1 MPAYPD
7 LVAAAICESV
17 TLVSMI
23 VILSWPRIDRGMR
36 WAAAFADRAMSV
48 LIAATASSQFLAA

>member
-7 LVAAAICESV
+7 LVAAAVCESV

-36 WAAAFADRAMSV
+36 LTAAFAERAMSV
-48 LIAATASSQFLAA
+48 LVAAAASNQFLAA